1 MLEELVRDD
10 QEEGRRRSNHASA
23 GLERHSHEI
32 ETKKQRVVRFVF
44 GNSHTARLQ
53 FNASRESNVGVNSR
67 RKEGDDAESSSVPVG
82 NRALGVRD
90 RRKVLV
96 RGANRL

>member
-10 QEEGRRRSNHASA
+10 QEEGRRRSDHASA
-23 GLERHSHEI
+23 GLQRHSHEI
-32 ETKKQRVVRFVF
+32 EAEKQRVVRFVF

-53 FNASRESNVGVNSR
+53 FNASRESDVGVNSR
-67 RKEGDDAESSSVPVG
+67 REEGDNPESGSVPVG

-90 RRKVLV
+90 GRKVLV
-96 RGANRL
+96 RGTNRL